1 MGGSGSPCSSPNI
14 SVGPP
19 QSPPTNPYTNLFNS
33 SLYQQYLGQLLANGG
48 GPQTPLNPMLLQV
61 RTHLVFFFYNP
72 LLKCSTCAGP
82 ACHGCPK
89 QPGPLAGQLQQPRHQ
104 LDLRT
109 SEGLEQVLAVPGVLD
124 HRADRLHVGLLL
136 PNGHRVRVQVVGRG
150 VQAGRAARH
159 PAAHQVR
166 QPPGVTA
173 SLGKPAQVDQ
183 DLLFFLWIVPEGI
196 LSRIFVILRGR
207 RCYSGWVVRSELSSP
222 RKYFCLTFQL
232 LAREP
237 HISPASCTTSGFG
250 REYFSTLNTHNTR
263 NTFNLFPS
271 SRLAS
276 SPASSL
282 KSEDPPPPSS
292 PSRTTSPTS
301 SPSLSTNVPNR
312 SNIKSIENMINGLN
326 GSHEGRFGLN
336 HDARIS

>member
-1 MGGSGSPCSSPNI
+1 MEQKPFRGFDITSLIRKDEEQSRASNVNRPESKSANVEAKDHEGCISHRPCSHKLAKLTQSFPFPGEDGKSPTLVGGSGSPCSSPNI

-82 ACHGCPK
+82 ACHGCPE

-166 QPPGVTA
+166 QPPGVAA
-173 SLGKPAQVDQ
+173 SLGQPAQVNQ
-183 DLLFFLWIVPEGI
+183 DLLFFSSG
-196 LSRIFVILRGR
+196 SCLRA
-207 RCYSGWVVRSELSSP
+207 L
-222 RKYFCLTFQL
+222 
-232 LAREP
+232 
-237 HISPASCTTSGFG
+237 
-250 REYFSTLNTHNTR
+250 
-263 NTFNLFPS
+263 
-271 SRLAS
+271 
-276 SPASSL
+276 
-282 KSEDPPPPSS
+282 
-292 PSRTTSPTS
+292 
-301 SPSLSTNVPNR
+301 
-312 SNIKSIENMINGLN
+312 
-326 GSHEGRFGLN
+326 
-336 HDARIS
+336 